1 MPDFEKNID
10 LDKGLNRIL
19 DKIDK
24 AAEDLHRRSED
35 AGEAIGLGM
44 DDGIDAAVEKIKA
57 SSIKTEKAF
66 KNLGEKIRK
75 QVQQLNASWNGKD
88 FKLKID
94 FSDIDMNSHDIQ
106 QKISKIMQDFSTE
119 GLIEFDAKGS
129 EQQFKNLIALYVKYQ
144 EKLNNLQGVAPN
156 LKSSKDIELNLR
168 QQLTLALKLKE
179 IYAFLDGP
187 SPIRGYATEIGRLVN
202 QLATV
207 QQVIRQTQGSDV
219 KVSGDYNELADVLKE
234 IQSSLKV
241 ISDIFK
247 NENNS
252 MKTMAERGKTSFESL
267 SQAIIEVYNNL
278 TKVTTLVDKISQK
291 DFNITNI
298 TQTGGANSS
307 VQAMQQQMAAAR
319 ETLEHLRLLYNQA
332 GDTLQALGQ
341 NGQMGLVVEYAQQLQ
356 ELNLTDINKSVKGA
370 NTEMKLASVLAEMQE
385 YIDKLIKI
393 NELRNQYKLGE
404 WRDTFVSTQRPI
416 TQTQTVTTSSDNIE
430 AQQTSILP
438 SAVDEVTG
446 AVELKNAAFI
456 KEQEIVNTS
465 VEAEKTKLRELVA
478 VITDEIGATLDGIK
492 EKFEQ
497 SFVVPELDKNQLQTS
512 FDEIYNKFIDLK
524 DKIQTMQID
533 IDINGTNITT
543 AIQEALYAKE
553 IAKNYEKIT
562 SFDQVFDDFTWG
574 YDQEA
579 MNKFTND
586 ILSLNEAREKFSDEL
601 YGKFVSKDGKF
612 MDTNEM
618 LSDLM
623 QKLDAGKQSQQD
635 QWAQVIVQA
644 IQDSANNIVE
654 VIKLILPKT
663 ASDNKVNEAEL
674 VSAFQTL
681 SSYLLDLRNT
691 RGTTPGGFFRDLQ
704 NGNRDLNS
712 LDTNVVGAL
721 KTLGLV
727 SNAGQI
733 EFVMPDTG
741 LRNLGVAIADQVVV
755 SSQHAGN
762 IGNISEMMQKLD
774 QASQLGAAV
783 PRILSVLDR
792 DGMIFELQERA
803 LGKNIAS
810 KNANNEFFGATP
822 AQMDK
827 LIHTFEVL
835 EKVGLYPDFIGD
847 NVLFDKNAGFSLI
860 DLDTED
866 IQWGKASTA
875 QGMINLFLR
884 NLKRNFDAD
893 LVDQFSKDFKIRAAL
908 PPEQR
913 LVDAANPVA
922 SQNSS
927 DSTELTAQITPT
939 MDEGAIAKLVAEN
952 VQKTPATVKVTPVI
966 NDGNDND
973 DYDTLDIDYGD
984 LSVIDPALDTQ
995 NAVNNESDAA
1005 VDAAKAFIDAA
1016 NAKKQFVEANKQVAT
1031 SAQQSAEAV
1040 DKEAEAA
1047 AKAKPKITAVAN
1059 DTKQLTDWDKE
1070 ITLQANHGDDPFA
1083 LSRSK
1088 TENIGD
1094 RSVRK
1099 VIEAWTA
1106 IRDEDGALTGE
1117 MELNTVKIIDDFKKR
1132 TDAIAKENEK
1142 IQTAKAYLQK
1152 FLTQFDNKTMKQGN
1166 RLKGYQDLANLA
1178 NSDNFAIDDIAKAE
1192 QMMSALDAEYNKVV
1206 QSMRKGSSSMN
1217 PFVNAINSMDKMED
1231 VLRGISL
1238 QFRTLNQQPD
1248 WLNNDIIDL
1257 YKQLDN
1263 LAVETDIYK
1272 FAEGFG
1278 NLKVS
1283 INSVTES
1290 IRQQRIEQKLTL
1302 SDFNALVKATKTRD
1316 SNTEKA
1322 AKEEDGSD
1330 WQQYYLDRAAEQQK
1344 IIDTI
1349 RIGLQLTDAQEAQLN
1364 AISEKHALIIKDIN
1378 IENNKIEEQK
1388 QKYEEIMRLLK
1399 QNHDNQLKLDDGSL
1413 KVIDKDAYQNRLN
1426 AERVQIDTLIK
1437 SADLNPQ
1444 QTKSIQDLVKLITD
1458 LRLESSNIDLMSKK
1472 WAEQNIL
1479 TDEAKSKIQELKQAL
1494 LKVTTG
1500 PELGLWKK
1508 QWKELSN
1515 EMSMA
1520 KIDAKVDKDINNLLE
1535 DDRKAEV
1542 KEYIDLIKLRNNY
1555 EKKAAR
1561 EKDGSSMQTFY
1572 LAKVSEIQDK
1582 INKNDKTSILNQE
1595 EKNQLLAIE
1604 EARQRSISEIKQK
1617 KDGIVGFEKESNN
1630 IKQKYHAGYLSE
1642 DLYDTWTSELKQYKN
1657 YLDGTVQADEATI
1670 QEKKQLLTQLYD
1682 ELTKMSNASK
1692 SFFASS
1698 GEVLSKDMWASQDD
1712 MGNMSAL
1719 LNHKYK
1725 EIVAQKFAGMETS
1738 VVSVQEKLNRLTFT
1752 VDDGKGSFIQYAI
1765 AIDGATGAI
1774 KLLNN
1779 SSKPTLT
1786 TLQKLFKT
1794 ITKDATGLLAAFTGF
1809 NGLSELGQYL
1819 RQGVQA
1825 VRELDAALTE
1835 LKKVTD
1841 ETEETYE
1848 KFLNTAAKT
1857 GARIGSTLSDVT
1869 SATAEFAKLG
1879 YNIEQAA
1886 SMAEAALVYTNVG
1899 DNMSVETASQ
1909 SIISTLKAFGIE
1921 ANNTMSIVDKFNE
1934 IGK

>member
-1 MPDFEKNID
+1 MADFEKNID

-24 AAEDLHRRSED
+24 AAEDLHRRGED

-44 DDGIDAAVEKIKA
+44 DDGIDFAVEKIKA

-66 KNLGEKIRK
+66 KNLGDKVRK
-75 QVQQLNASWNGKD
+75 QIQQLTASWNGKD

-94 FSDIDMNSHDIQ
+94 FSDIDMNSNDIQ

-119 GLIEFDAKGS
+119 GLIEFDTKGS

-187 SPIRGYATEIGRLVN
+187 SPIRGYAMEIGRMAN
-202 QLATV
+202 QLATI

-241 ISDIFK
+241 ISDTFK

-252 MKTMAERGKTSFESL
+252 MKTMAENGKTSFESL
-267 SQAIIEVYNNL
+267 SHAIVEVYNNL
-278 TKVTTLVDKISQK
+278 IKVATLVDKISQK

-298 TQTGGANSS
+298 TQTGGTSSS
-307 VQAMQQQMAAAR
+307 VQAM
-319 ETLEHLRLLYNQA
+319 
-332 GDTLQALGQ
+332 
-341 NGQMGLVVEYAQQLQ
+341 QQLQ

-404 WRDTFVSTQRPI
+404 WKDTFVSTQRPV
-416 TQTQTVTTSSDNIE
+416 TQAQTVSTPTNNTE
-430 AQQTSILP
+430 AQQMSTLP
-438 SAVDEVTG
+438 SAVDEVTD
-446 AVELKNAAFI
+446 AVDLKNAAFI
-456 KEQEIVNTS
+456 KEQEIVDTS

-478 VITDEIGATLDGIK
+478 VITGEIGAALDDIK
-492 EKFEQ
+492 EKFAQ

-512 FDEIYNKFIDLK
+512 FDEIYNKFVDLK

-562 SFDQVFDDFTWG
+562 SFDQVFDDFSWG

-579 MNKFTND
+579 MNKFTNE

-612 MDTNEM
+612 MDTDEM

-623 QKLDAGKQSQQD
+623 QKLDTGKQSQQD
-635 QWAQVIVQA
+635 QWVQVIVQA

-654 VIKLILPKT
+654 AVKLILPKT

-674 VSAFQTL
+674 VNAFQTL

-691 RGTTPGGFFRDLQ
+691 YGTTPGGFFRDLQ

-727 SNAGQI
+727 SNAGKI

-803 LGKNIAS
+803 VGKNIAS
-810 KNANNEFFGATP
+810 RSANNEFFGATP

-847 NVLFDKNAGFSLI
+847 NVLFDKDAGFSLI
-860 DLDTED
+860 DLDTDD
-866 IQWGKASTA
+866 IQWGAGSTA
-875 QGMINLFLR
+875 QGMIKLFLK
-884 NLKRNFDAD
+884 NLQRNFDAD
-893 LVDQFSKDFKIRAAL
+893 LVDQFSKDFKTRAAL

-913 LVDAANPVA
+913 LVDAANTVA
-922 SQNSS
+922 SKNSS
-927 DSTELTAQITPT
+927 DSTELTAKITPT
-939 MDEGAIAKLVAEN
+939 MDEGAIAKLVDEN
-952 VQKTPATVKVTPVI
+952 VQKTPATIKVTPVI
-966 NDGNDND
+966 NDGDDND
-973 DYDTLDIDYGD
+973 DYDTLTVDYDD
-984 LSVIDPALDTQ
+984 LNVIDPALDSQT
-995 NAVNNESDAA
+995 AVDNEADAA

-1016 NAKKQFVEANKQVAT
+1016 NAKKQFVEANKQVAE
-1031 SAQQSAEAV
+1031 SAKESAEEV
-1040 DKEAEAA
+1040 DKEAKAA
-1047 AKAKPKITAVAN
+1047 EKAKPTIMALAD

-1088 TENIGD
+1088 TNNVGD
-1094 RSVRK
+1094 QSVRTI
-1099 VIEAWTA
+1099 VESWTLA
-1106 IRDEDGALTGE
+1106 KDADGELTGE
-1117 MELNTVKIIDDFKKR
+1117 LELNTVKIINDFKKR
-1132 TDAIAKENEK
+1132 TDAITKENEK
-1142 IQTAKAYLQK
+1142 IKTAKAYLQK
-1152 FLTQFDNKTMKQGN
+1152 FLTQFDNKTMGKGS
-1166 RLKGYQDLANLA
+1166 LLTGYQDLVNLS
-1178 NSDNFAIDDIAKAE
+1178 NSDDFKIDDIAKAE
-1192 QMMSALDAEYNKVV
+1192 QMMSNLDAEYNKVV

-1248 WLNNDIIDL
+1248 WLNNDVIDL

-1263 LAVETDIYK
+1263 LSAETDIYK

-1290 IRQQRIEQKLTL
+1290 IRQQRVEQKLAL
-1302 SDFNALVKATKTRD
+1302 SDFNALVKATENRD

-1330 WQQYYLDRAAEQQK
+1330 WQQYYLDRAKEQQK
-1344 IIDTI
+1344 IIDAI

-1364 AISEKHALIIKDIN
+1364 AMSEKHALIIKDIN

-1399 QNHDNQLKLDDGSL
+1399 QNHENQLGLDNGTL
-1413 KVIDKDAYQNRLN
+1413 KVVDKNAYQQRLDN
-1426 AERVQIDTLIK
+1426 ERTQINELIK
-1437 SADLNPQ
+1437 GANLDPK
-1444 QTKSIQDLVKLITD
+1444 QTKALEEIVKLFAT
-1458 LRLESSNIDLMSKK
+1458 LKVESSNIDLMSKK
-1472 WAEQNIL
+1472 WMEQNIL
-1479 TDEAKSKIQELKQAL
+1479 TDEAKAKIDALRKYLSAVTSGTEL
-1494 LKVTTG
+1494 
-1500 PELGLWKK
+1500 ELWKK
-1508 QWKELSN
+1508 QWKELQN
-1515 EMSMA
+1515 EMSGA
-1520 KIDAKVDKDINNLLE
+1520 KIDAKADKDIEKLIE
-1535 DDRKAEV
+1535 DDRVKQV
-1542 KEYIDLIKLRNNY
+1542 KEYIELLKLKQSY

-1561 EKDGSSMQTFY
+1561 EQDGSGMQVLY
-1572 LAKVSEIQDK
+1572 KQQIDK
-1582 INKNDKTSILNQE
+1582 IQEKIDKNDVKAIMNQE

-1604 EARQRSISEIKQK
+1604 ESHQRAILELKQK
-1617 KDGIVGFEKESNN
+1617 QKISTSFEKEDNK
-1630 IKQKYHAGYLSE
+1630 IQQKYNAGYLN
-1642 DLYDTWTSELKQYKN
+1642 DDKYNTWKSELDQYKQ
-1657 YLDGTVQADEATI
+1657 YLDGTVQADEKTI
-1670 QEKKQLLTQLYD
+1670 QEKRQLLTQLYD
-1682 ELTKMSNASK
+1682 ELTKLSNSSK
-1692 SFFASS
+1692 SFFAS
-1698 GEVLSKDMWASQDD
+1698 GGDILPKDMWLKQDEI
-1712 MGNMSAL
+1712 GNIHGAL
-1719 LNHKYK
+1719 TDRYK
-1725 EIVAQKFAGMETS
+1725 KLVNQQFYGMETS
-1738 VVSVQEKLNRLTFT
+1738 IVGVQEKLNKLTFT
-1752 VDDGKGSFIQYAI
+1752 VDDGKGSFSQYTL

-1779 SSKPTLT
+1779 STKPTLT
-1786 TLQKLFKT
+1786 TLQKLFNNLK
-1794 ITKDATGLLAAFTGF
+1794 KDA
-1809 NGLSELGQYL
+1809 NGLFAAIAGGTSMHTIVQYM
-1819 RQGVQA
+1819 RQGIQA
-1825 VRELDAALTE
+1825 VRELDLALTE

-1841 ETEETYE
+1841 ETDETYE
-1848 KFLNTAAKT
+1848 KFLQTAART
-1857 GARIGSTLSDVT
+1857 GSRIGSTLSNVT

-1899 DNMSVETASQ
+1899 DNMNVETASQ

-1934 IGK
+1934 IGKQNCL